1 MTSLKYGFA
10 TNVGNVRSHNEDYLR
25 TEPELGLWV
34 VADGMGGHK
43 GGEKAAAIAAD
54 FIVEKVR
61 AGDLLENTI
70 SQAHHAIKQ
79 ASAEGKGPEG
89 MGTTVVVLRINTD
102 HYEIAWVGDC
112 RAYMW
117 DGTSLKQLTRD
128 HSYVQHLVD
137 SGVISS
143 GESSR
148 HPYQDVLMQAL
159 GAADVNT
166 VNVETITHGFH
177 QNEQIL
183 LCSDGLTKE
192 LTDDDIADVLARELG
207 EQEKV
212 DYLIQGALKNGGRDN
227 ISVVLVSAADDAPV
241 RISQNDTVP
250 INTEELGS
258 TGFFEK
264 LRAWL
269 KRRFL

>member
-61 AGDLLENTI
+61 AGGLLENTI

-79 ASAEGKGPEG
+79 ASREGKGPEG
-89 MGTTVVVLRINTD
+89 MGTTVVVLRIHTG